1 MRVAGENADR
11 HPEAAAKR
19 PSKGDGSK
27 KSMRPFRRSLPMQ
40 LMRARE
46 AVMAHFRPHLAAHG
60 LTEQQWRVIRA
71 LEESREFDIA
81 ALAEHCCL
89 HAASLSRILPNLESE
104 GLVVRRTSKT
114 DQRRMMISL
123 APRGHRLFA
132 EIAPQ
137 SEAIYAALA
146 EAIGPQRIEA
156 AYRVLDE
163 LIFAL
168 SGAKPARRAAARS
181 RSDALKTAR
190 KARPPVA

>member
-1 MRVAGENADR
+1 MPREISGMR
-11 HPEAAAKR
+11 
-19 PSKGDGSK
+19 S
-27 KSMRPFRRSLPMQ
+27 FRRSLPMQ

-71 LEESREFDIA
+71 LEESGEFDIA
-81 ALAEHCCL
+81 ALSEACCL

-104 GLVVRRTSKT
+104 GLILRRASKT
-114 DQRRMMISL
+114 DQRRIMVSL
-123 APRGHRLFA
+123 TPVGHKLFA
-132 EIAPQ
+132 EIAPE

-146 EAIGPQRIEA
+146 REIGPERLEA

-168 SGAKPARRAAARS
+168 SGAKPRRAAARTTA
-181 RSDALKTAR
+181 DAVKTAR
-190 KARPPVA
+190 KGSRPVA